1 MQVKIKAWTIFFK
14 KNIIIK
20 KTILLYKIIPKI
32 ANPKVHIIPRTRGHS
47 IFHGDAEYQIMQVIP
62 VTKILPHY
70 KLQIYGS

>member
-1 MQVKIKAWTIFFK
+1 MQVKIKAWTIK

-20 KTILLYKIIPKI
+20 KTILLYKIIPKV
-32 ANPKVHIIPRTRGHS
+32 ANPKVHVFPWTRGHS
-47 IFHGDAEYQIMQVIP
+47 VFHEDAEYQITQVRP